1 MRSRHRL
8 QVGRPDAAVVQH
20 KSNGERAALV
30 LVPSISRL
38 EVRTHSCFLIRLA
51 RCLGTACVTP
61 ATTRLSLTVRKRRCQ
76 PADFEE
82 GWSCSAPGSELWAC
96 RAFAAGSHCS
106 CRDRT
111 T

>member
-38 EVRTHSCFLIRLA
+38 EVRTHSCFPDPPRQVPRYGLRNTGDDEAVAHRQEAALSTRRL
-51 RCLGTACVTP
+51 RRGLVLLS
-61 ATTRLSLTVRKRRCQ
+61 TR
-76 PADFEE
+76 
-82 GWSCSAPGSELWAC
+82 
-96 RAFAAGSHCS
+96 
-106 CRDRT
+106 
-111 T
+111 